1 MASRVGNITGAGQ
14 RRRLTHGLIAIVLG
28 VAIAVTIIALGLSPG
43 WLLVLFVPFWFGALG
58 VIQARE
64 KT

>member
-1 MASRVGNITGAGQ
+1 MASRVGNITGVGQ

-28 VAIAVTIIALGLSPG
+28 AAIAVTIIALGLSPG
-43 WLLVLFVPFWFGALG
+43 WLLMLFVPFWFGALG

>member
-1 MASRVGNITGAGQ
+1 MASSIGNITGAGQ
-14 RRRLTHGLIAIVLG
+14 RRRLTHGLIAIGLA
-28 VAIAVTIIALGLSPG
+28 VAIAATIITLGWSPG